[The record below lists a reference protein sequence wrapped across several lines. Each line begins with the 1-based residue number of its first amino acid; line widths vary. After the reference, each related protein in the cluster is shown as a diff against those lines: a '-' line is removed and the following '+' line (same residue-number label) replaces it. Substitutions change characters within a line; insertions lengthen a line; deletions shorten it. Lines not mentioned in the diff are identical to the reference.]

1 MLQFGDIVSATHDGM
16 RGEWRFDI
24 MLDMKTFYSVPN
36 WLKVEGRRL
45 PVIVSGRKPACWH
58 CGEIGHLSAV
68 CPGKKA
74 PKKPDHKPG
83 TLSPVVKINTEK
95 EAPVVSPTPAG
106 KKNPTPPSSPTVNS
120 DEAKAEWLTVG
131 KGGRKLQPED
141 PRSQKS
147 SQVGT
152 DSSTP
157 PQKRP
162 IPTSYPHMPK
172 NHPPQKIKAHSR
184 PHPNNTLLPRSDAS
198 AQAGRS
204 LKNYWSLK
212 RGWTRSENRLR
223 DQDPLIP
230 PLHHRDNLESSDRH
244 QPHHLID
251 PCLHLSCRF

>member
-1 MLQFGDIVSATHDGM
+1 
-16 RGEWRFDI
+16 

-36 WLKVEGRRL
+36 WLEVEGRRL

-74 PKKPDHKPG
+74 PKKPDHKQD

-120 DEAKAEWLTVG
+120 EEAKAEWLTVG

-147 SQVGT
+147 AQVGT
-152 DSSTP
+152 DSLPPSKKANSPPPTYAQKSS
-157 PQKRP
+157 PQKTKP
-162 IPTSYPHMPK
+162 YPKP
-172 NHPPQKIKAHSR
+172 
-184 PHPNNTLLPRSDAS
+184 LLNSVHLPGSDLS
-198 AQAGRS
+198 AQAGRNLNNS
-204 LKNYWSLK
+204 WNSKS
-212 RGWTRSENRLR
+212 GWTRRENRLR
-223 DQDPLIP
+223 DQGPLIP
-230 PLHHRDNLESSDRH
+230 PRRHQGNPEPSDRH
-244 QPHHLID
+244 QLHHLIEL
-251 PCLHLSCRF
+251 CLHLSCLS